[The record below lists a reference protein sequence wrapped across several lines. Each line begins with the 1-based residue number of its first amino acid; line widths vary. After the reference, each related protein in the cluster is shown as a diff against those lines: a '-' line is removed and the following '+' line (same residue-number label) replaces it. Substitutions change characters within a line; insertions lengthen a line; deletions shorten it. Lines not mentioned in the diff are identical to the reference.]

1 MEAIYEI
8 IALVAMRM
16 LPNFKPGAEEG
27 PAGQGQEHMMSTG
40 NISSA
45 RETESF
51 LTCKF
56 QKGVLLT

>member
-1 MEAIYEI
+1 M
-8 IALVAMRM
+8 LM